1 MNWLQRKSGSQMKQD
16 QDSIYTGFTTAV
28 AAAVYAIHSLEQA
41 ETLKNKNGNKKE
53 DATAKLRFS
62 FKKRKM
68 EILIQ
73 LNHATDETSMK
84 RKQNHEALERT
95 YSNRKPSP
103 SPSHKPKIHEDNPGK
118 ADRIQNDKLK
128 TLLAWAKAKK
138 MKVKHKMEKKK

>member
-68 EILIQ
+68 EVNAQRHNLYY
-73 LNHATDETSMK
+73 NS
-84 RKQNHEALERT
+84 
-95 YSNRKPSP
+95 
-103 SPSHKPKIHEDNPGK
+103 
-118 ADRIQNDKLK
+118 
-128 TLLAWAKAKK
+128 
-138 MKVKHKMEKKK
+138 